1 MRKKIGRLIFCV
13 LLVWHILALIP
24 IAIVSSVLWVV
35 GMLDS
40 HAAAFWYNEDRTICS
55 GLYSTYQETISSEVG
70 RIALGA
76 GQPDGWTP
84 RWEFEKRWATALAD
98 WLNRDRKIWG
108 ADHTSNAIRHADE
121 LDRADDGKEQ

>member
-1 MRKKIGRLIFCV
+1 MRKRIGFYIFCV
-13 LLVWHILALIP
+13 LMVWHILALIP
-24 IAIVSSVLWVV
+24 VAIFCTVLWVV
-35 GMLDS
+35 GMLDQ
-40 HAAAFWYNEDRTICS
+40 HIEAFWYNQDRTLAS
-55 GLYSTYQETISSEVG
+55 AVWATYQETISSEVG

-108 ADHTSNAIRHADE
+108 ISHTSRAIQHADE